1 MAEFPKRQLS
11 HGTLLNICQYDR
23 RQLLKVDME
32 TDTDRVLAQ
41 PSSTGLPTQGQLST
55 GSCVMILRPRT
66 MDNLD
71 GLQILPPELVDYLRT
86 QTCSLMMIKYGA
98 VGLHLTSAVL
108 VSVRLGVNN
117 GSQN

>member
-1 MAEFPKRQLS
+1 
-11 HGTLLNICQYDR
+11 
-23 RQLLKVDME
+23 
-32 TDTDRVLAQ
+32 
-41 PSSTGLPTQGQLST
+41 
-55 GSCVMILRPRT
+55 MILRPRT